1 MFIKNFDQ
9 LAITPQRKIV
19 LQLIEEALSSIQSEN
34 VINREVKVE
43 NNKLTIM
50 DKTFDLSSFNRVF
63 LIGFG
68 KGSAKNSKLIE
79 EELGDRLTE
88 GYVIDLPANATHN
101 ALLAGTNP
109 ETFSKI
115 QSTQGTHP
123 LPSSENVEF
132 TDNLIKRFKELIL
145 TEKDLILIVVCGGGS
160 AMLVHPYRI
169 SLDEKIKVGKALLE
183 SGADIIEMNTIR
195 QHLSTV
201 KGGGLA
207 EILYPAHIA
216 SLIFSDVPGN
226 NLSYIASGPTV
237 KDNTT
242 IDDAINLLKKY
253 NLLDQLGLKRE
264 DFSENPKED
273 KYFENVSNIL
283 ILSNVTAL
291 DAMKKKAEEL
301 GYKTEILSD
310 KFEADAKVAG
320 KELIAKTN
328 PQSILLIGGE
338 TTVRVKGHGAGGRN
352 QALVLGAILDID
364 DKTVISS
371 FDSDGW
377 DNSHFAGAIGDINT
391 VSKAKEMNLNPQ
403 EFLDNDNSL
412 EFFEKIG
419 DGIETG
425 RLPSNVSDLIIVLKA

>member
-9 LAITPQRKIV
+9 LSTTPQRKIV
-19 LQLIEEALSSIQSEN
+19 LTLIEEALSSIQSEN

-43 NNKLTIM
+43 GNNLTIM
-50 DKTFDLSSFNRVF
+50 DKSFDLSSFNRVF

-68 KGSAKNSKLIE
+68 KGSAKNSRLIE
-79 EELGDRLTE
+79 EKLGDKLTE
-88 GYVIDLPANATHN
+88 GYVIDAS
-101 ALLAGTNP
+101 P

-115 QSTQGTHP
+115 KFTQGTHP
-123 LPSSENVEF
+123 LPSQQNVEF
-132 TDNLIKRFKELIL
+132 TDSLIKRFKEINL
-145 TEKDLILIVVCGGGS
+145 TEKDLILIIVCGGGS

-169 SLDEKIKVGKALLE
+169 SLDEKIKVGKALLQ

-207 EILYPAHIA
+207 ETLYPSHVV

-237 KDNTT
+237 KDDTT
-242 IDDAINLLKKY
+242 IDDAIALLNKY
-253 NLLDQLGLKRE
+253 KLLDKLGLKRE
-264 DFSENPKED
+264 DFSENPKEE
-273 KYFENVSNIL
+273 KFFQNVSNIL
-283 ILSNVTAL
+283 VLSNLTAL
-291 DAMKKKAEEL
+291 NAMKKKAESL
-301 GYKTEILSD
+301 GYKVEILSE
-310 KFEADAKVAG
+310 KFEADAKIAG
-320 KELIAKTN
+320 GELIAKTN
-328 PQSILLIGGE
+328 PRSILLIGGE
-338 TTVRVKGHGAGGRN
+338 TTVKVKGHGEGGRN
-352 QALVLGAILDID
+352 QALVLSAILDID

-391 VSKAKEMNLNPQ
+391 LNKTKELNLNPQ
-403 EFLDNDNSL
+403 EYLDNDNSL

-425 RLPSNVSDLIIVLKA
+425 RLPSNVSDLIIILKS